1 MIRISFFIFFINFCF
16 SQKLVGVVTTIAD
29 EPIFGA
35 TVYIDG
41 STIGTTTNDKGEFE
55 LNLPNSQVVNSSLVF
70 SHVAF
75 ESVYLNQ
82 FDISKRYRIKLIEKV
97 NNLSE
102 VTALNSIFS
111 RAQMMDVFKKQFIG
125 KTTASKSCK
134 IENENEIYFS
144 YDKEKKMLFAY
155 SDKPLIIKN
164 SYLGYKI
171 YFDLQKFELT
181 FPFVTISDA
190 NVISSIFYGTT
201 RFEELD
207 NSKKTKINRSMVYK
221 GSTLHFFRN
230 LAANKWDLNEF
241 VMYKNKFQVRP
252 DTYIQ
257 TKDTLGGTLV
267 LLNTKQQKFSFNNEF
282 YMDLNFVF
290 DKKEKSKIIFKTP
303 QFFIDKFGIHSNFQE
318 IFLVGKFS
326 EKKVADMLPNDYV
339 FK

>member
-82 FDISKRYRIKLIEKV
+82 FDISRRYRIKLIEKV

-134 IENENEIYFS
+134 IENENEIYF
-144 YDKEKKMLFAY
+144 YDVTRERSNK
-155 SDKPLIIKN
+155 IK
-164 SYLGYKI
+164 
-171 YFDLQKFELT
+171 
-181 FPFVTISDA
+181 
-190 NVISSIFYGTT
+190 
-201 RFEELD
+201 
-207 NSKKTKINRSMVYK
+207 
-221 GSTLHFFRN
+221 
-230 LAANKWDLNEF
+230 LAE
-241 VMYKNKFQVRP
+241 
-252 DTYIQ
+252 
-257 TKDTLGGTLV
+257 
-267 LLNTKQQKFSFNNEF
+267 
-282 YMDLNFVF
+282 NFVDNF
-290 DKKEKSKIIFKTP
+290 FFKDGILAIFTQNKITNYKLI
-303 QFFIDKFGIHSNFQE
+303 
-318 IFLVGKFS
+318 
-326 EKKVADMLPNDYV
+326 LP
-339 FK
+339 